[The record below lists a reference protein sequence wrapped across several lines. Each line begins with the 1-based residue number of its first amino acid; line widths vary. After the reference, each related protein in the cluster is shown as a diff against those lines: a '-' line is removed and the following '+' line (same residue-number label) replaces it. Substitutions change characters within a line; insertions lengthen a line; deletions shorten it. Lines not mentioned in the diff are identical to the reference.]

1 MRIRGR
7 ICTEQLQKAV
17 NDMLNKKEIVIDLS
31 LIILGNV
38 ILAIG
43 VGVFVLPSNILTGG
57 VAGVSVALEPF
68 LHIQPSIMI
77 NVLTVA
83 LFLVGSLFLGKKFAM
98 NTVISSILYPTLLTF
113 ISANFD
119 EQVTDNPILCSIYA
133 GVFVGA
139 GVGLVFRAGA
149 STGGMDI
156 PPLIINKFTGISLPT
171 LVLITDGITVCLGI
185 LAYGFEAALI
195 GLISVYL
202 SSMMVNKVLTIGGHD
217 AKNVMIISN
226 RYEEIMSSIYTEINR
241 GATIIEATGGYT
253 GEKRPVIMVV
263 VPKKQLPP
271 LNRLITHIDPEA
283 FVVVT
288 DTTEVQGL
296 GFSYQEEL

>member
-1 MRIRGR
+1 M
-7 ICTEQLQKAV
+7 LQK
-17 NDMLNKKEIVIDLS
+17 KEMILDLLLIV
-31 LIILGNV
+31 LGNV
-38 ILAIG
+38 VLAIG

-57 VAGVSVALEPF
+57 VAGVAVALEPF
-68 LHIQPSIMI
+68 FHIEPSLMI
-77 NVLTVA
+77 NILTIA
-83 LFLVGSLFLGKKFAM
+83 LFLIGSIFLGKKFAI
-98 NTVISSILYPTLLTF
+98 NTVLSSILYPALLTL
-113 ISANFD
+113 ISANFH
-119 EQVTDNPILCSIYA
+119 EVVTESPILCSIYA

-139 GVGLVFRAGA
+139 GVGLVFRSGA

-156 PPLIINKFTGISLPT
+156 PPLIINKFTGIPLPT
-171 LVLITDGITVCLGI
+171 LVLITDGLTVCVGI
-185 LAYGFEAALI
+185 MAYGVEAALI
-195 GLISVYL
+195 GMISVYI

-226 RYEEIMSSIYTEINR
+226 KHEEIVSNVYTEINR

-253 GEKRPVIMVV
+253 GDHRPIIMVV
-263 VPKKQLPP
+263 VPKKQLPA

-296 GFSYQEEL
+296 GFSYQEEI

>member
-1 MRIRGR
+1 
-7 ICTEQLQKAV
+7 
-17 NDMLNKKEIVIDLS
+17 MLNKKEIVIDLS

-156 PPLIINKFTGISLPT
+156 PPLIINKFTGIPLPT

>member
-7 ICTEQLQKAV
+7 ICREQLQKAV

>member
-1 MRIRGR
+1 
-7 ICTEQLQKAV
+7 
-17 NDMLNKKEIVIDLS
+17 MLNKKEIVIDLS

-77 NVLTVA
+77 NILTVA

-98 NTVISSILYPTLLTF
+98 NTVISSILYPALLTF

-156 PPLIINKFTGISLPT
+156 PPLIINKFTGIPLPT

>member
-1 MRIRGR
+1 
-7 ICTEQLQKAV
+7 
-17 NDMLNKKEIVIDLS
+17 MLNKKEIFIDLS
-31 LIILGNV
+31 LIVLGNI
-38 ILAIG
+38 ILSIG
-43 VGVFVLPSNILTGG
+43 VGIFVLPSNILTGG
-57 VAGVSVALEPF
+57 VAGVAVALEPF
-68 LHIQPSIMI
+68 LHIEPSIMI

-113 ISANFD
+113 ISANFH
-119 EQVTDNPILCSIYA
+119 EHVTDNPILCSMYA

-156 PPLIINKFTGISLPT
+156 PPLIINKFTGIPLPT

-226 RYEEIMSSIYTEINR
+226 KYEEIMSSIYTEINR

-253 GEKRPVIMVV
+253 REKRPVIMVV

>member
-1 MRIRGR
+1 M
-7 ICTEQLQKAV
+7 KV
-17 NDMLNKKEIVIDLS
+17 VLNKKEIFIDLS
-31 LIILGNV
+31 LIVLGNV
-38 ILAIG
+38 VLSIG
-43 VGVFVLPSNILTGG
+43 VGIFVLPSNILTGG
-57 VAGVSVALEPF
+57 VAGVAVALEPF
-68 LHIQPSIMI
+68 LHIEPSIMI

-113 ISANFD
+113 ISANFH
-119 EQVTDNPILCSIYA
+119 EQVTDNPILCSMYA

-156 PPLIINKFTGISLPT
+156 PPLIINKFTGIPLPT

-185 LAYGFEAALI
+185 LAYGLEAALI

-226 RYEEIMSSIYTEINR
+226 KYEEIMSSIYTEINR

-253 GEKRPVIMVV
+253 REKRPVIMVV

>member
-1 MRIRGR
+1 
-7 ICTEQLQKAV
+7 
-17 NDMLNKKEIVIDLS
+17 MLNKKEIFIDLS
-31 LIILGNV
+31 LIVLGNI
-38 ILAIG
+38 ILSIG
-43 VGVFVLPSNILTGG
+43 VGIFVLPSNILTGG
-57 VAGVSVALEPF
+57 VAGVAVALEPF

-98 NTVISSILYPTLLTF
+98 NTVISSILYPALLTL
-113 ISANFD
+113 ISANFH

-133 GVFVGA
+133 GVFVGT

-156 PPLIINKFTGISLPT
+156 PPLIINKFTGIPLPT

-226 RYEEIMSSIYTEINR
+226 KYEEIMSSIYTEINR

-253 GEKRPVIMVV
+253 REKRPVIMVV

>member
-1 MRIRGR
+1 
-7 ICTEQLQKAV
+7 
-17 NDMLNKKEIVIDLS
+17 MLNKKEIFIDLS
-31 LIILGNV
+31 LIVLGNI
-38 ILAIG
+38 ILSIG
-43 VGVFVLPSNILTGG
+43 VGIFVLPSNILTGG
-57 VAGVSVALEPF
+57 IAGVAVALEPF
-68 LHIQPSIMI
+68 LHIEPSIMI

-98 NTVISSILYPTLLTF
+98 NTVISSILYPALLTL
-113 ISANFD
+113 ISANFH

-133 GVFVGA
+133 GVFVGT

-156 PPLIINKFTGISLPT
+156 PPLIINKFTGIPLPT

-226 RYEEIMSSIYTEINR
+226 KYEEIMSSIYTEINR

-253 GEKRPVIMVV
+253 REKRPVIMVV

>member
-1 MRIRGR
+1 
-7 ICTEQLQKAV
+7 
-17 NDMLNKKEIVIDLS
+17 MLNKKEIFIDLS
-31 LIILGNV
+31 LIVLGNI
-38 ILAIG
+38 ILSIG
-43 VGVFVLPSNILTGG
+43 VGIFVLPSNILTGG
-57 VAGVSVALEPF
+57 VAGVAVALEPF

-98 NTVISSILYPTLLTF
+98 NTVISSILYPALLTL
-113 ISANFD
+113 ISANFH
-119 EQVTDNPILCSIYA
+119 EQVTDNPILCSVYA
-133 GVFVGA
+133 GVFVGT

-156 PPLIINKFTGISLPT
+156 PPLIINKFTGIPLPT

-226 RYEEIMSSIYTEINR
+226 KYEEIMSSIYTEINR

-253 GEKRPVIMVV
+253 REKRPVIMVV

>member
-1 MRIRGR
+1 
-7 ICTEQLQKAV
+7 
-17 NDMLNKKEIVIDLS
+17 MLNKKEIFIDLS
-31 LIILGNV
+31 LIVLGNI
-38 ILAIG
+38 ILSIG
-43 VGVFVLPSNILTGG
+43 VGIFVSPSNILTGG
-57 VAGVSVALEPF
+57 VAGVAVALEPF

-98 NTVISSILYPTLLTF
+98 NTVISSILYPALLTL
-113 ISANFD
+113 ISANFH

-133 GVFVGA
+133 GVFVGT

-156 PPLIINKFTGISLPT
+156 PPLIINKFTGIPLPT

-226 RYEEIMSSIYTEINR
+226 KYEEIMSNIYTEINR

-253 GEKRPVIMVV
+253 REKRPVIMVV